1 MPHTRRFFVDR
12 MTSPQFGEFVKT
24 GKLVVLLPVGSVEPH
39 GPHMSLATDTVIS
52 VGAAKAAAFKPQ
64 AANPNEGGLSQLVP
78 VIAPS
83 IPYGVTECAAAF
95 PGAVS
100 IPAQALTS
108 MIGAVVDGY
117 LRAGAAHVC
126 VINNHLEPAQDAAV
140 SAVMNGRE
148 RVSVACPLQ
157 RSWARTLSSEF
168 KSGECHAGQYETS
181 IILACDP
188 SLVDSTIRESLPVVP
203 ISLAEKLG
211 AGISDF
217 QEMGLSQAYAG
228 SPAAATAEE
237 GVKTL
242 DALAAMVVGQVTAGF
257 SPLPA

>member
-1 MPHTRRFFVDR
+1 

-52 VGAAKAAAFKPQ
+52 VGAAKAAAFKLED
-64 AANPNEGGLSQLVP
+64 AGLVP

>member
-12 MTSPQFGEFVKT
+12 MTSPQFGEFAKT

-52 VGAAKAAAFKPQ
+52 VGAAKAAAFKLED
-64 AANPNEGGLSQLVP
+64 AGVVP

-100 IPAQALTS
+100 IPAEALTS
-108 MIGAVVDGY
+108 MIGAVADGY

-188 SLVDSTIRESLPVVP
+188 SLVDSAIRESLPVVP

-257 SPLPA
+257 SPLPE